1 MSQGPTQWQ
10 LERLESRM
18 VLCHT
23 REKKAASCFPGSA
36 GGSGGQTYPLVFF
49 FHKKKHSSRYPICKG
64 ALDLHRGYAE
74 EGIGGCGAHTAH
86 RVGSMVDDVVF
97 SLP

>member
-49 FHKKKHSSRYPICKG
+49 FFTRRNTPHDILFAREPWTCTEVTLRKELAAVEPTQPTVLVRW
-64 ALDLHRGYAE
+64 
-74 EGIGGCGAHTAH
+74 
-86 RVGSMVDDVVF
+86 
-97 SLP
+97 

>member
-49 FHKKKHSSRYPICKG
+49 FSQ
-64 ALDLHRGYAE
+64 E
-74 EGIGGCGAHTAH
+74 ETLLTISYLQ
-86 RVGSMVDDVVF
+86 GS
-97 SLP
+97 LGPAQRLR